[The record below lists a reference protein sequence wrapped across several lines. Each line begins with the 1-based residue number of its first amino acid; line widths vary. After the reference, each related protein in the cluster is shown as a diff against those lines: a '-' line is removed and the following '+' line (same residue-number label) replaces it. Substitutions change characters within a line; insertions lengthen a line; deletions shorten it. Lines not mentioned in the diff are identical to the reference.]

1 MAAERKAGRG
11 AGEGGSG
18 GVRNTGVESFST

>member
-1 MAAERKAGRG
+1 MATERKAGRG

-18 GVRNTGVESFST
+18 GVRNTGVKSFHT